1 MNLGVLLSP
10 GDSLTKQS
18 QFGQL
23 ERLVTYYLKPYAAAF
38 DKVFLFS
45 YGDKNF
51 NGILP
56 AGVKLVT
63 RPWPKEV
70 INRVNVFRVFQAV
83 GGLPAVF
90 SGKPFVVTYGYEY
103 PGFAFLEGKW
113 LIALAMKL
121 ILTLVL
127 FRAKKIIITTKDSLS
142 LIKPWQ
148 DKAVLIPNGVDPNV
162 FKPALPAGRPGGIRD
177 SWLVLSVGR
186 LVKQKNHQRLIE
198 TVAHSKYR
206 EKIKLVIIGRGPLK
220 SDLRSLAIKLKVN
233 LKIIDNLPHRQ
244 LVGWY
249 QKAAI
254 FSLTSFAE
262 GQSKALLEAMAC
274 GCATLTTQFSGN
286 PAGGLPETELTTEL
300 DKLISSES
308 LRRERGVEGRNLI
321 VKKFNLPKLVKKE
334 INLLKSCA

>member
-1 MNLGVLLSP
+1 M
-10 GDSLTKQS
+10 
-18 QFGQL
+18 
-23 ERLVTYYLKPYAAAF
+23 
-38 DKVFLFS
+38 
-45 YGDKNF
+45 
-51 NGILP
+51 
-56 AGVKLVT
+56 
-63 RPWPKEV
+63 
-70 INRVNVFRVFQAV
+70 
-83 GGLPAVF
+83 
-90 SGKPFVVTYGYEY
+90 
-103 PGFAFLEGKW
+103 
-113 LIALAMKL
+113 
-121 ILTLVL
+121 
-127 FRAKKIIITTKDSLS
+127 
-142 LIKPWQ
+142 
-148 DKAVLIPNGVDPNV
+148 IPNGVEPNV
-162 FKPALPAGRPGGIRD
+162 FNPGGVRD

-198 TVAHSKYR
+198 TVAKSKYR

-220 SDLRSLAIKLKVN
+220 PDLRALAIKLKAN

>member
-1 MNLGVLLSP
+1 
-10 GDSLTKQS
+10 
-18 QFGQL
+18 
-23 ERLVTYYLKPYAAAF
+23 
-38 DKVFLFS
+38 
-45 YGDKNF
+45 
-51 NGILP
+51 
-56 AGVKLVT
+56 
-63 RPWPKEV
+63 
-70 INRVNVFRVFQAV
+70 VNVFRVFQAV

-90 SGKPFVVTYGYEY
+90 SGKPFVVTYGYDY

-148 DKAVLIPNGVDPNV
+148 DKAVLIPNGVEPNV
-162 FKPALPAGRPGGIRD
+162 FNPGGVRD

-198 TVAHSKYR
+198 TVAKSKYR

-220 SDLRSLAIKLKVN
+220 PDLRALAIKLKAN

>member
-23 ERLVTYYLKPYAAAF
+23 E
-38 DKVFLFS
+38 
-45 YGDKNF
+45 
-51 NGILP
+51 
-56 AGVKLVT
+56 KLVT

-90 SGKPFVVTYGYEY
+90 SGKQFVVTYGYDY

-113 LIALAMKL
+113 LTALAMKL

-127 FRAKKIIITTKDSLS
+127 SRAKKIIITTKDSLS

-162 FKPALPAGRPGGIRD
+162 FNPGGVRD

-186 LVKQKNHQRLIE
+186 LVKQKNHQR
-198 TVAHSKYR
+198 
-206 EKIKLVIIGRGPLK
+206 
-220 SDLRSLAIKLKVN
+220 
-233 LKIIDNLPHRQ
+233 
-244 LVGWY
+244 
-249 QKAAI
+249 
-254 FSLTSFAE
+254 
-262 GQSKALLEAMAC
+262 
-274 GCATLTTQFSGN
+274 
-286 PAGGLPETELTTEL
+286 
-300 DKLISSES
+300 
-308 LRRERGVEGRNLI
+308 
-321 VKKFNLPKLVKKE
+321 
-334 INLLKSCA
+334 